1 MKRIKLF
8 LTLTFLITKFF
19 VNAQTNSLQLNPNII
34 LPKDSIESKILTNSL
49 NDFLISA
56 QKPNEE
62 NKFIFESEKI
72 ETFILLD
79 EIKGIEKSE
88 KYKDNLFYKPY
99 LTNVVPLK
107 DNHYLIQV
115 SYIGTNESIA
125 YLRTSFEFIA
135 HKTNNSFVFS
145 SPLLRNTKN
154 WKVEKIGNDIFHYQ
168 QTINKDKIKEYN
180 QLVTSFDLKLKS
192 KNKITDFYCAD
203 NIIELEKLI
212 GVEYKSDYNGRTESV
227 WSSSFGDR
235 KLIVF
240 GNNNANFNDFDPHD
254 LWHDRMFMVVPR
266 AKYNKVFDEGC
277 AHLYGGS
284 WGLTW
289 NEIWKMFTER
299 VSSDKNKN
307 WSEEF
312 GKFQNFGDSPQK
324 HLRPEYIISALIVKK
339 VEKEQGFDKVLELI
353 TSGPY
358 EKNNIKYFETLEKV
372 TGITK
377 TNFNSEV
384 WKLINNEK

>member
-1 MKRIKLF
+1 MKQTKSF
-8 LTLTFLITKFF
+8 LTLTFLITALF
-19 VNAQTNSLQLNPNII
+19 VNAQTNSLRLNPTIV
-34 LPKDSIESKILTNSL
+34 LPEDSIESKNLTTAL
-49 NDFLISA
+49 NDFLLSA

-62 NKFIFESEKI
+62 NKFILESEKI

-79 EIKGIEKSE
+79 EINGIEKSE
-88 KYKDNLFYKPY
+88 KYKDHLFYKPY
-99 LTNVVPLK
+99 LTNVMPLK
-107 DNHYLIQV
+107 DNQYLLQV
-115 SYIGTNESIA
+115 SYIGTNENVA
-125 YLRTSFEFIA
+125 YLRASFEFIA
-135 HKTNNSFVFS
+135 HKTGTSFVFS

-154 WKVEKIGNDIFHYQ
+154 WRVERAGNNIFHYQ
-168 QTINKDKIKEYN
+168 NTINKEKVKEFN
-180 QLVTSFDLKLKS
+180 KLASSFDFKLKS
-192 KNKITDFYCAD
+192 KNKTIDFYCTD
-203 NIIELEKLI
+203 NIVELEKLI
-212 GVEYKSDYNGRTESV
+212 GVEYKADYNGRTESV
-227 WSSSFGDR
+227 WSSSLGDR

-240 GNNNANFNDFDPHD
+240 GNNNANFNYFDPHD

-266 AKYNKVFDEGC
+266 EKYNKVFDEGC

-299 VSSDKNKN
+299 VSSDKKKN
-307 WSEEF
+307 WLEEF

-358 EKNNIKYFETLEKV
+358 ERNNIKYFETLEKV

-377 TNFNSEV
+377 ANFNEEV